1 MAVRY
6 ASLVAVALAAVTLAG
21 SGAGAARAAEPTTV
35 DPAAVAR
42 VADRLNCPICQGYT
56 LRECPLEVCAQMR
69 AEIGRRL
76 AEGATDEAIVAS
88 FVALY
93 GPTVLNEPPRRGF
106 ALLAW
111 LAPLAV
117 VALAA
122 VGAILRGRARATGA
136 PPMAV
141 APSPGYA
148 ERVEA
153 LARAD
158 DR

>member
-1 MAVRY
+1 MTRAAKL
-6 ASLVAVALAAVTLAG
+6 ASLGAALALLA
-21 SGAGAARAAEPTTV
+21 AAPRPLWAAEPDAV

-76 AEGATDEAIVAS
+76 GEGATDDDVVAS

-93 GPTVLNEPPRRGF
+93 GPSVLNEPPRRGF

-111 LAPLAV
+111 LAPMAMVAV
-117 VALAA
+117 AA
-122 VGAILRGRARATGA
+122 VGAVLRGRARGA
-136 PPMAV
+136 AGGSSSLPD
-141 APSPGYA
+141 APAGYA